1 MMLTGNNTQDTLK
14 PKLIIRINTDN
25 LLPDSVFRKLDEV
38 PAHIRNIDSA
48 ALRKRTREPIPEF
61 ISTDSTSVSSRN
73 SIGDFTLYD
82 SNSLFSNPVIYPH
95 GQFPFMLIG
104 KQTEVHQQK
113 ASIIAG
119 PLMDGIRMPENPLR
133 YDWITAF
140 MFVAALLWLVVKI
153 TTRRVFPELTRFFL
167 LRGINESSSRDTA
180 SLFYWPSTVLN
191 FVSFLVMALFAYCA
205 VAYHGLLPQGTAPL
219 LIMIAALV
227 FVIAAI
233 TIRHFICLAA
243 GNLSG
248 QTEIF
253 SEYLMTIYLSY
264 RFSAVALFVL
274 IVILTYTALLPQGLC
289 FIAGV
294 AVLFLLYIYRVT
306 RLILIFLK
314 RNVSVLYLILYLCA
328 LEILPVL
335 IIIKYLQASD

>member
-1 MMLTGNNTQDTLK
+1 MMLTGYNTQDTLK

-38 PAHIRNIDSA
+38 PSHIRNIDSA

-61 ISTDSTSVSSRN
+61 IITDSTSVSSRN

-140 MFVAALLWLVVKI
+140 MFVAALGASEKDRHTDSPPPSTDKVTDVEGRRQLAWIHAKSGQSKCCVASRVYGKKPIAILTSRRPRCKRPTAAAGLVV
-153 TTRRVFPELTRFFL
+153 
-167 LRGINESSSRDTA
+167 
-180 SLFYWPSTVLN
+180 
-191 FVSFLVMALFAYCA
+191 
-205 VAYHGLLPQGTAPL
+205 
-219 LIMIAALV
+219 
-227 FVIAAI
+227 
-233 TIRHFICLAA
+233 
-243 GNLSG
+243 
-248 QTEIF
+248 
-253 SEYLMTIYLSY
+253 
-264 RFSAVALFVL
+264 
-274 IVILTYTALLPQGLC
+274 C
-289 FIAGV
+289 F
-294 AVLFLLYIYRVT
+294 
-306 RLILIFLK
+306 
-314 RNVSVLYLILYLCA
+314 
-328 LEILPVL
+328 
-335 IIIKYLQASD
+335 